1 MIGTVGTDMIG
12 FVRNN
17 PAEGRVDFTLCRT
30 DHTNIYG
37 GNGHLVLFDVVVVD
51 NISTLSDALFSLSN
65 VTAITYTQFNLA
77 IGRMNDT
84 ITVDPLLGI
93 HKPVDFASNFF
104 VFPNPAKDKLTIV
117 SHDVQLKSIL
127 VYDMQ
132 GRIVQSV
139 NPGFNEATINLIN
152 LSSGVYEMRCITDK
166 GDYHSRLQ
174 ITR

>member
-1 MIGTVGTDMIG
+1 M
-12 FVRNN
+12 
-17 PAEGRVDFTLCRT
+17 PC
-30 DHTNIYG
+30 
-37 GNGHLVLFDVVVVD
+37 
-51 NISTLSDALFSLSN
+51 
-65 VTAITYTQFNLA
+65 
-77 IGRMNDT
+77 
-84 ITVDPLLGI
+84 
-93 HKPVDFASNFF
+93 F
-104 VFPNPAKDKLTIV
+104 VFPNPAKDKVTIV